1 MFPPFGPVV
10 QLVRTP
16 ACHAGGRGFEPLP
29 GRQHASVAQLVEQ
42 WTENPCVTGSIPVEG
57 TITREWLSG
66 RASPCQGER
75 REFESRLPLQYAGV
89 VELADALDSKSSG
102 GDIVWV
108 RLPPP
113 APERTA
119 DFKNRQFF
127 QLNPS
132 YDRINTAIADEIC
145 LCR

>member
-1 MFPPFGPVV
+1 MVERHLDKV
-10 QLVRTP
+10 NVASSNLVFR
-16 ACHAGGRGFEPLP
+16 
-29 GRQHASVAQLVEQ
+29 S
-42 WTENPCVTGSIPVEG
+42 N
-57 TITREWLSG
+57 
-66 RASPCQGER
+66 
-75 REFESRLPLQYAGV
+75 YAGV